1 MDFSRD
7 ELEGLRTPCFIFDEA
22 ELRKNFL
29 DFDAALRASWGE
41 EAHVAYSVKTNPF
54 PWILDVARDCGCL
67 AEVVSDDEYDLA
79 LSRGFAPSQIVFNG
93 PVKGR
98 AWLAYALRN
107 GSYVNLDSHRELR
120 WVEELAPVADGLL
133 KVGVRV
139 NIDLDSFIPGE
150 TITGA
155 NKGRFGFSYEGGEVG
170 EVISR
175 LKAIPNVRVSGLHM
189 HVTTLSRST
198 KAYEVLAEH
207 AVKVIRECDLV
218 NQLEYV
224 DMGGGYYGGGPLN
237 VGKYE
242 AYAQVM
248 SDVLR
253 RACDPSRV
261 GLLVEPGGAVVCTP
275 GYYVGRV
282 VDAKDVLGHRF
293 VVSELSRLNIDHEMK
308 KTKYV
313 HQLYTASDKTMPEQV
328 LCGFTCMESD
338 RLCKLCDE
346 PELAEGDFVLMRNA
360 GAYSMSF
367 TPGFFIEN
375 APWVYVA
382 REDGF
387 HLVRAGFHKLP
398 PKA

>member
-1 MDFSRD
+1 MDFTRD
-7 ELEGLRTPCFIFDEA
+7 QLEGLRTPCFIFDEA
-22 ELRKNFL
+22 ELRRNFL
-29 DFDAALRASWGE
+29 DFDTALKASWSKG
-41 EAHVAYSVKTNPF
+41 AHIAYSVKTNPF
-54 PWILDVARDCGCL
+54 ARVLDVARECGCL

-79 LSRGFAPSQIVFNG
+79 LSRGFAPDQIVFNG

-98 AWLAYALRN
+98 EWFAYALQK
-107 GSYVNLDSHRELR
+107 GSYANLDSQRELR
-120 WVEELAPVADGLL
+120 WVEELAPAAQGVL

-155 NKGRFGFSYEGGEVG
+155 DKGRFGFSYEGGQVA

-175 LKAIPNVRVSGLHM
+175 LRATPNVQVSGLHM
-189 HVTTLSRST
+189 HVTTLSRSLR
-198 KAYEVLAEH
+198 AYEVLAEH
-207 AVKVIRECDLV
+207 AVKVIQECCLAD
-218 NQLEYV
+218 QLEYV

-242 AYAQVM
+242 AYAKVM

-253 RACDPSRV
+253 RACDPARV
-261 GLLVEPGGAVVCTP
+261 RLLVEPGGAVVCTP

-313 HQLYTASDKTMPEQV
+313 HQLYTASGRTLPEQV

-338 RLCKLCDE
+338 RLCKLYDE
-346 PELAEGDFVLMRNA
+346 PELAEGDFVLIRNA

-367 TPGFFIEN
+367 TPGFFIQN

-382 REDGF
+382 GGDGF
-387 HLVRAGFHKLP
+387 RLVRAGFDKLP
-398 PKA
+398 PRE